1 MKIVNSKK
9 QLRSYRVDER
19 EQPYIQIPLPPPE
32 WEEYVRRM
40 KEEQEQEKLDTD
52 HGVIIIDI

>member
-1 MKIVNSKK
+1 MNEW
-9 QLRSYRVDER
+9 ER
-19 EQPYIQIPLPPPE
+19 PYVQIPLPPPE

-52 HGVIIIDI
+52 RGVIIIDI